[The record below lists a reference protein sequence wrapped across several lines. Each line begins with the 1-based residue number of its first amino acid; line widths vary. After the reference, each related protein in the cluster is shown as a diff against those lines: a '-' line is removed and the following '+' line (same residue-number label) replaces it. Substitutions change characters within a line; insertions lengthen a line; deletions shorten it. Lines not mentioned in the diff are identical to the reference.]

1 MDPEVRGL
9 MRLLTPPG
17 PALLADLPPI
27 HSPADVLAITNQLR
41 QVGHDPELIAAALTQ
56 QRLRAKAASKF
67 GPFAA
72 DLYYTTAGLEQ
83 ATRLEVATRHAQ
95 RFRTAGCRRIAD
107 LGCGI
112 GAESLAF
119 AGLGLDVLAV
129 DMDEAHAALALLNLR
144 QFPGVTVRQQR
155 IEDTDLS
162 DVDGAFADPAR
173 RDEHGR
179 INHPEEWSPSLSTI
193 LGLREQVPNLG
204 VKVAPGIHYEDLPHD
219 AHVQWT
225 SVQGE
230 LVEAAIWC
238 GELAAEGPGRS
249 ALVLSDA
256 GAVAISATAGT
267 GAPLT
272 DPTQPAAQVPAGELG
287 DFIHDVDPAVLRAG
301 ALATAA
307 DHLDAH
313 LVSDAIA
320 YLTSDKDA
328 AGWAGTRSYR
338 VTDVLPANAKK
349 LRGELRRRHI
359 GRLEILKRGTAV
371 DPARLR
377 KQLALKG
384 EESATLIMTRVQ
396 GRHSALLVER
406 GVSVSA

>member
-1 MDPEVRGL
+1 

-27 HSPADVLAITNQLR
+27 HSPADVLTITNQLR
-41 QVGHDPELIAAALTQ
+41 QAGHDPELIAAALTQ
-56 QRLRAKAASKF
+56 QRLRAKAATKF

-72 DLYYTTAGLEQ
+72 ELYYTTAGLEQ

-95 RFRTAGCRRIAD
+95 RFRAAGCRHVAD

-119 AGLGLDVLAV
+119 AGLGLDVLAI

-162 DVDGAFADPAR
+162 GIDGAFADPAR
-173 RDEHGR
+173 RGERGR
-179 INHPEEWSPSLSTI
+179 ISHPEQWSPPLSTI
-193 LGLREQVPNLG
+193 LAIREQVANLG

-225 SVQGE
+225 SVHGE

-238 GELAAEGPGRS
+238 GPLAPEGPGRS

-256 GAVAISATAGT
+256 GAVVVPASVGPGDPLADPSA
-267 GAPLT
+267 
-272 DPTQPAAQVPAGELG
+272 PAAQVPAGALR

-307 DHLDAH
+307 EHLSAH
-313 LVSDAIA
+313 LVSDSIA

-328 AGWAGTRSYR
+328 TGWAGTRSYR
-338 VTDVLPANAKK
+338 VIEVLPANVKK
-349 LRGELRRRHI
+349 LRGELRRRQI

-371 DPARLR
+371 DPERLR

-384 EESATLIMTRVQ
+384 EASAILIMTRVQ
-396 GRHSALLVER
+396 GRHSAVLVER
-406 GVSVSA
+406 GVSASA